1 MTDKSTTGDETAV
14 GGPEQ
19 VEAFDPL
26 PGDLLREARN
36 RRGWTIARVAED
48 MNLEARF
55 VEAMEDNRFEDL
67 GAPVFARGHLR
78 KYARLLEVDME
89 RLMDAYAEIERERI
103 PPPVASVEGLTMT
116 GDVPPGRRGWRAIL
130 ILIVLGLLAAVAWR
144 LLAPRPDAGAPAGEG
159 VGQSSPPDSV
169 GPDVELDEEPVAV
182 PLPALVT
189 GGEAPEPPSEEDDS
203 EAVAET
209 AADGEEPTPAAPS
222 TDADPAQ
229 RTRARATE
237 ADGVELVLRFSAD
250 SWVEVRDASGD
261 RILYQLGRTGQQRAV
276 RGDPPFDIF
285 LGFADGVSI
294 EFDGEAISIPAGA
307 RLGRTARFRLPV
319 DTAAFL
325 RS

>member
-1 MTDKSTTGDETAV
+1 MTDKTKTGDETAV

-116 GDVPPGRRGWRAIL
+116 GDVPSGRRRWRTIAIL
-130 ILIVLGLLAAVAWR
+130 IILGLLAAVAWR
-144 LLAPRPDAGAPAGEG
+144 LLAPRPDAGASAGAG
-159 VGQSSPPDSV
+159 VGQSSPLDSV

-203 EAVAET
+203 EAVAES
-209 AADGEEPTPAAPS
+209 AADGEEPASAAPS
-222 TDADPAQ
+222 TAADAAQ
-229 RTRARATE
+229 RTTTRATE
-237 ADGVELVLRFSAD
+237 AEGVELVLRFSAD
-250 SWVEVRDASGD
+250 SWVEVRDAGGD

-276 RGDPPFDIF
+276 RGTPPFDIF